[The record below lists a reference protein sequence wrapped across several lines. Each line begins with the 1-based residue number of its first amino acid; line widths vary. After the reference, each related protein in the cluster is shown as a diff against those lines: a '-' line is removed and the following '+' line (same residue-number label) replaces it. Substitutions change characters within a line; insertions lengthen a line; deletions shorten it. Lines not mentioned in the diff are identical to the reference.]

1 MNARIALVA
10 VLAAACLTGCASNKA
25 ASADAPKPAAAGML
39 NSKCPISGEPIDG
52 KTAIDYKGGKVGF
65 CCAGCIGEFKKESA
79 DQQAKQ
85 LEKAK

>member
-1 MNARIALVA
+1 MKARLAFAA

-25 ASADAPKPAAAGML
+25 TTMEAKPAPGML

-52 KTAIDYKGGKVGF
+52 KTSMDYKGGKVGF
-65 CCAGCIGEFKKESA
+65 CCAGCVGEFKKESA

-85 LEKAK
+85 LANSK